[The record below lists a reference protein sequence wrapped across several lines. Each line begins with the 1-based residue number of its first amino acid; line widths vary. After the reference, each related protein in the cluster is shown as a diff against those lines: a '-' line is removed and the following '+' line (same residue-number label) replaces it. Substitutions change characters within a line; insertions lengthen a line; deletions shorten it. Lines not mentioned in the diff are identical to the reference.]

1 MQSLLPAFDQRDW
14 GVLPEKLRVMDSH
27 LTVDVL
33 HSFISQ
39 GDEIMNMKMN
49 NRRVILPMAMVS
61 RMQSI
66 HRG

>member
-1 MQSLLPAFDQRDW
+1 M
-14 GVLPEKLRVMDSH
+14 LPEKLRVMDSD

-49 NRRVILPMAMVS
+49 NRRVILPMVS

>member
-1 MQSLLPAFDQRDW
+1 M
-14 GVLPEKLRVMDSH
+14 LPEMLTVMDSH

-49 NRRVILPMAMVS
+49 NRLVILPMVS
-61 RMQSI
+61 RMQLI
-66 HRG
+66 HRGGNNGKMGRGR